1 MLLLATTYWGMS
13 FPLMKAVGQVVA
25 RDAPD
30 ANTWFYTAMMIMPRF
45 GLAALVLALAL
56 GRGLFTM
63 SAAEWRQGA
72 MLGGFAGCG
81 MLLQA
86 DGLQF
91 VPASTSAFL
100 SQFYAI
106 LIPLW
111 VAVRTRRNP
120 GMWVWV
126 CASMVLVGVAVLGR
140 FDWHAMRMGRGE
152 AETLLASVFFM
163 GQILSL
169 ERPEFALNRVLPITF
184 VMFLVEAVLFGAVA
198 RVTMPSFH
206 ALIAPIES
214 ASWWGFTLALTLI
227 CTLGSFLTMNKWQP
241 RISSTEAGLLYCAE
255 PVFSAIMCWFLPG
268 LFSVWAAIEY
278 ANEEITSRLL
288 VGGAFIIAANVLL
301 QLRPRRSAV

>member
-1 MLLLATTYWGMS
+1 MLLLATVYWAMS
-13 FPLMKAVGQVVA
+13 FPLMKAVGQVVG
-25 RDAPD
+25 RDVPGASS
-30 ANTWFYTAMMIMPRF
+30 WFYTAMMIMPRF
-45 GLAALVLALAL
+45 CLAALVLALAL
-56 GRGLFTM
+56 GRGLLTM

-72 MLGGFAGCG
+72 MLGGFAGFG

-100 SQFYAI
+100 SQFFAI

-111 VAVRTRRNP
+111 IAVRTRRNP
-120 GMWVWV
+120 GLWVWG

-184 VMFLVEAVLFGAVA
+184 VMFLVEASLFLVVA
-198 RVTMPSFH
+198 LVTMPSGE
-206 ALIAPIES
+206 ALFTPMVSAP
-214 ASWWGFTLALTLI
+214 WWGFTVALTVF

-278 ANEEITSRLL
+278 ANEAMTLELL
-288 VGGAFIIAANVLL
+288 IGGAFIVGANVLL
-301 QLRPRRSAV
+301 QLRPRSAV